1 LILVPKFH
9 WHVRLI
15 DKIFKGVTM
24 FPRFFS
30 GEKNKFFLDG
40 QNAGVSLAEALVS
53 VAVLG
58 ILAVG
63 VNSVFSGSFKQYRM
77 NKERLE
83 RSNVANYLLQYA
95 DCPMTAADPNFD
107 TACASNQ
114 PVDIKD
120 AQGNVILSAATGRT
134 FDDYLTVT
142 NTCSD
147 GAIMFTAHTT
157 KDPAKKSMMG
167 GVPLVCKSTPPLCSS
182 IVAER
187 MGSPNEESC
196 RVEIKKGE
204 GITSTPTVLL
214 GGVVQTTG
222 VWSGDGSTW
231 AGTVPCDVAG
241 TTITGALRNAVAD
254 FTCGDATVEPAD
266 VAPTGLSCKLR
277 LIQGD
282 LAYWTAAVEHR
293 PEMVVKVT
301 SGETLSVAPK
311 VELIAS
317 AVPPGS
323 PGTWSYVTTPFK
335 GCPDPPC
342 WRGVFTGR
350 KVWEP
355 GRFKVSIEDTST
367 PKVTGSCEAFNYS
380 CWDTTWRTG
389 PQAYWEAR
397 PLIRAFATSNGKVIP
412 ANPTGNPGD
421 MVAFHGPTHRKLCE
435 WAGLK
440 VMFAST
446 LSSENRENYSSCGN
460 NQHLQWNGLNFV
472 SVPAC
477 SQKWTG
483 CLLCN

>member
-1 LILVPKFH
+1 
-9 WHVRLI
+9 
-15 DKIFKGVTM
+15 M
-24 FPRFFS
+24 
-30 GEKNKFFLDG
+30 FLDFLSSKKNNFFFG
-40 QNAGVSLAEALVS
+40 DHNAGVSLAEALVS
-53 VAVLG
+53 LAVLG

-83 RSNVANYLLQYA
+83 RSNVANYLLQHA
-95 DCPMTAADPNFD
+95 DCPTTAADPNFD
-107 TACASNQ
+107 AACASNQ

-120 AQGNVILSAATGRT
+120 AQGNVILPAGDGRT
-134 FDDYLTVT
+134 FDDYLIVT

-147 GAIMFTAHTT
+147 GAITFGARTT
-157 KDPAKKSMMG
+157 KEPTIKAMMT
-167 GVPLVCKSTPPLCSS
+167 GVPLVCKSMPPLCSS
-182 IVAER
+182 ISAER
-187 MGSPNEESC
+187 MGSPNESSC
-196 RVEIKKGE
+196 RVEIKKAE
-204 GITSTPTVLL
+204 GITMTPTVLI
-214 GGVVQTTG
+214 GGIIRTSG

-231 AGTVPCDVAG
+231 IGTVPCDVAG

-254 FTCGDATVEPAD
+254 FPCGDATVEPAE
-266 VAPTGLSCKLR
+266 VVPTSLECKLR
-277 LIQGD
+277 LVQGD

-301 SGETLSVAPK
+301 NGDTLSDAPK
-311 VELIAS
+311 VELISS
-317 AVPPGS
+317 AAQPATSGS
-323 PGTWSYVTTPFK
+323 WSYVTTPFK

-355 GRFKVSIEDTST
+355 GRFKVSIQDAS
-367 PKVTGSCEAFNYS
+367 PANVTGFCEAFNFS

-389 PQAYWEAR
+389 PQAYWEAS
-397 PLIRAFATSNGKVIP
+397 PFIRALAVSNGEAIP
-412 ANPTGNPGD
+412 VNPGGNPGD
-421 MVAFHGPTHRKLCE
+421 RIAFHGPTHRKLCE
-435 WAGLK
+435 FAGLK

-460 NQHLQWNGLNFV
+460 NQHLLWSGSDFV